1 MPQSIKKKITN
12 AAKAKAQSKVRATL
26 TPARIKMA
34 KDTLRNVRAAVPKKQ
49 RKAAGKLVPPKVKA
63 GAKKLMSIAKKMLK

>member
-12 AAKAKAQSKVRATL
+12 AAKARAKAKVRATL
-26 TPARIKMA
+26 TPARIQMA
-34 KDTLRNVRAAVPKKQ
+34 KDTLRNVKSAVPSKT

-63 GAKKLMSIAKKMLK
+63 GAKKLMSIAKKLLK